1 MKNFADLTEREV
13 LAVAISSEEEDSRI
27 YMTFAEDLAE
37 RYPDSAKIFEEMAE
51 EERGHRHRLLE
62 MYEQRFGPHLPP
74 IRREDVKGFLRRRP
88 IWLTK
93 NLPLDTI
100 RKEVETMELQ
110 AEQFYIKAAEQA
122 EDVGVR
128 RLLGDL
134 AEEEKGHEQLAV
146 KLTDKILSPD
156 VRAEEDKTR
165 RRMFVLQYVQPGLA
179 GLMDGSVSTLA
190 PLFAAAFATH
200 QNWQTFLVGLA
211 ASIGAGI
218 SMGFAEAL
226 SDDGSLT
233 GRGSPWLR
241 GATCGMMTTLGGLG
255 HSMPYLV
262 PDSWPNAFWIATAI
276 AGVVV
281 FFELWAIAFIRAR
294 YMDTPFL
301 QAVFQIVLGGA
312 IVLARRHPDRRGV
325 AAMAQLPFSPP
336 ISGKN
341 MSFHDAGSRLMV
353 PTRRMNFANFI
364 VAAGVMVH
372 STPGPVTTFVTISSG
387 SFEPVSSIQLCAVP
401 FGSAAMIAVASFTAS
416 RNAA

>member
-1 MKNFADLTEREV
+1 VKTFADLTEREV

-27 YMTFAEDLAE
+27 YMTFAEDLRE
-37 RYPDSAKIFEEMAE
+37 RYPDSAKIFEQMAE
-51 EERGHRHRLLE
+51 EERGHRHMLLE
-62 MYEQRFGPHLPP
+62 TYEQRFGPHLPP

-88 IWLTK
+88 VWLTK
-93 NLPLDTI
+93 NLSLETI
-100 RKEVETMELQ
+100 RREVETMEMQ
-110 AEQFYIKAAEQA
+110 AERFYVKAAEQA
-122 EDVGVR
+122 QDVGVR

-134 AEEEKGHEQLAV
+134 AEAEKGHEEMAA
-146 KLTDKILSPD
+146 KLTDQILSPG
-156 VRAEEDKTR
+156 VRAEEDRTN

-241 GATCGMMTTLGGLG
+241 GLTCGAMTTLGGLG
-255 HSMPYLV
+255 HTMPYLV
-262 PDSWPNAFWIATAI
+262 PDTWANAFWIATAI

-312 IVLARRHPDRRGV
+312 IVLAVGILIG
-325 AAMAQLPFSPP
+325 AA
-336 ISGKN
+336 
-341 MSFHDAGSRLMV
+341 
-353 PTRRMNFANFI
+353 
-364 VAAGVMVH
+364 
-372 STPGPVTTFVTISSG
+372 
-387 SFEPVSSIQLCAVP
+387 
-401 FGSAAMIAVASFTAS
+401 
-416 RNAA
+416 

>member
-13 LAVAISSEEEDSRI
+13 LAVAISSEEEDGRI
-27 YMTFAEDLAE
+27 YMTFAEDLKE
-37 RYPDSAKIFEEMAE
+37 RYPDSARMFEEMAE

-62 MYEQRFGPHLPP
+62 LYEQRFGPHLPP

-93 NLPLDTI
+93 NLPLEAV
-100 RKEVETMELQ
+100 RKEVETMEQQ
-110 AEQFYIKAAEQA
+110 AAQFYARASEQA

-134 AEEEKGHEQLAV
+134 AEEEKGHENLATR
-146 KLTDKILSPD
+146 LTGEILKPD
-156 VRAEEDKTR
+156 VREAEDKTR

-200 QNWQTFLVGLA
+200 DNWQTFVVGLA

-218 SMGFAEAL
+218 SMAFAEAL

-233 GRGSPWLR
+233 GRGSPWVR
-241 GATCGMMTTLGGLG
+241 GATTGIMTSLGGLG
-255 HSMPYLV
+255 HTLPYLV
-262 PDSWPNAFWIATAI
+262 PDSMPNAFWIATAI

-281 FFELWAIAFIRAR
+281 FFELWAIAFIRAH

-301 QAVFQIVLGGA
+301 HAVFQVVLGGVIVLGVGILIGA
-312 IVLARRHPDRRGV
+312 
-325 AAMAQLPFSPP
+325 S
-336 ISGKN
+336 
-341 MSFHDAGSRLMV
+341 
-353 PTRRMNFANFI
+353 
-364 VAAGVMVH
+364 
-372 STPGPVTTFVTISSG
+372 
-387 SFEPVSSIQLCAVP
+387 
-401 FGSAAMIAVASFTAS
+401 
-416 RNAA
+416 

>member
-27 YMTFAEDLAE
+27 YMTFAEDLKQ
-37 RYPDSAKIFEEMAE
+37 RYPDTAKVFEEMAE
-51 EERGHRHRLLE
+51 EERGHRHMLLE
-62 MYEQRFGPHLPP
+62 LYEQRFGKHLPP

-93 NLPLDTI
+93 NLPLDTV

-110 AEQFYIKAAEQA
+110 AERFYAKAAEKAQ
-122 EDVGVR
+122 DVGVR

-134 AEEEKGHEQLAV
+134 AEAEKSHEDRAV
-146 KLTDKILSPD
+146 RLTGEILKPD
-156 VRAEEDKTR
+156 VREAEDRTR

-200 QNWQTFLVGLA
+200 QNWQTFLGGSA

-241 GATCGMMTTLGGLG
+241 GVTCGVMTAVGGLG
-255 HSMPYLV
+255 HSLPYLV

-276 AGVVV
+276 ASIVV

-301 QAVFQIVLGGA
+301 HAVFQIVLGGV
-312 IVLARRHPDRRGV
+312 IVLGV
-325 AAMAQLPFSPP
+325 GILIGGA
-336 ISGKN
+336 
-341 MSFHDAGSRLMV
+341 
-353 PTRRMNFANFI
+353 
-364 VAAGVMVH
+364 
-372 STPGPVTTFVTISSG
+372 
-387 SFEPVSSIQLCAVP
+387 
-401 FGSAAMIAVASFTAS
+401 
-416 RNAA
+416 